1 MNRKTYI
8 FYLFGIIVLDRLMK
22 IAIVNGWEFDFG
34 ILHLERFDNHGLV
47 FSIPS
52 SPVVAITMV
61 SLVIISIGVWLT
73 RQRKKLSS
81 QIIFAA
87 SCILIGAMSNLI
99 DRMWYGVVIDW
110 ISFGRWFPIF
120 NIADVSIFLG
130 VILWARDLTRTK
142 STS

>member
-1 MNRKTYI
+1 MRKLIYI
-8 FYLFGIIVLDRLMK
+8 FSLLVIILLDRLMK
-22 IAIVNGWEFDFG
+22 IAIVNGWEFDAG

-47 FSIPS
+47 FSIPA
-52 SPVVAITMV
+52 SPAVAISIM
-61 SLVIISIGVWLT
+61 SAVIILFGIWLV
-73 RQRKKLSS
+73 QKRKKLSP

-87 SCILIGAMSNLI
+87 SCILVGAVSNLL

-130 VILWARDLTRTK
+130 VILWVRDLTKTK

>member
-1 MNRKTYI
+1 MRKLIYI
-8 FYLFGIIVLDRLMK
+8 FSLLAIILLDRLMK
-22 IAIVNGWEFDFG
+22 IVVVNGWEFDAG
-34 ILHLERFDNHGLV
+34 VLHLERFDNHGLV
-47 FSIPS
+47 FSIPA
-52 SPVVAITMV
+52 SPAVAISIM
-61 SLVIISIGVWLT
+61 SAVIILFGIWLV
-73 RQRKKLSS
+73 QKRKKLSL

-87 SCILIGAMSNLI
+87 SCILVGAVSNLL

-130 VILWARDLTRTK
+130 VILWVRDLTKAK